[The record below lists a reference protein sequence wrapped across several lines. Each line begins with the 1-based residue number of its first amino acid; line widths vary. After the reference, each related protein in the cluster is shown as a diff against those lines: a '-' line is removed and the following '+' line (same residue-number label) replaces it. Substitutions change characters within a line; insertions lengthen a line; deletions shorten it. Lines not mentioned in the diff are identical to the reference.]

1 MDIASVDQ
9 IIQTIFG
16 GSISIQGVIN
26 LLMPIYVII
35 VSIVEWRSKVK
46 LIKADKQLT
55 SADKKLD
62 AQREELN
69 KVKDSIKYLG
79 DMICTA
85 YLANPNVDEDTK
97 KKIAV
102 AATNLEKAA
111 NIELSEMTAKLIDP
125 VVEYIPGTNIEEK
138 KEDIIADVK
147 ATEEILD
154 TASET
159 TNNIVDKLE
168 V

>member
-1 MDIASVDQ
+1 MDNVET

-16 GSISIQGVIN
+16 GQITVQGVMT
-26 LLMPIYVII
+26 LLVALYAI
-35 VSIVEWRSKVK
+35 VMSIVEWRAKVR

-55 SADKKLD
+55 SADQKLD
-62 AQREELN
+62 AQRQELDN
-69 KVKDSIKYLG
+69 LKQGMKYFG

-85 YLANPNVDEDTK
+85 YLANPNVDEETK

-102 AATNLEKAA
+102 AATNLEKVA
-111 NIELSEMTAKLIDP
+111 NIELSDMTGKLIDT
-125 VVEYIPGTNIEEK
+125 VTEYIPGTNLEEK
-138 KEDIIADVK
+138 KEDIVAEAK
-147 ATEEILD
+147 AAEEIID

-159 TNNIVDKLE
+159 ASDIVNKLE

>member
-1 MDIASVDQ
+1 MDIVSVDQ
-9 IIQTIFG
+9 VIQTIFG
-16 GSISIQGVIN
+16 GNISIQGIIS

-35 VSIVEWRSKVK
+35 VSIAEWRAKVK

-55 SADKKLD
+55 SADKKLN

-85 YLANPNVDEDTK
+85 YLANPNVDESTK

-102 AATNLEKAA
+102 AATNLEKAS
-111 NIELSEMTAKLIDP
+111 NIELSEMTTKLIDT
-125 VVEYIPGTNIEEK
+125 VIEYIPGTNIEAK
-138 KEDIIADVK
+138 KEDIISEVK

-159 TNNIVDKLE
+159 ANNIVDKLE

>member
-1 MDIASVDQ
+1 MDNVET

-16 GSISIQGVIN
+16 GQITVQGVMT
-26 LLMPIYVII
+26 LLVALYAVVM
-35 VSIVEWRSKVK
+35 SIVEWRAKVR

-55 SADKKLD
+55 SADQKLD
-62 AQREELN
+62 AQRQELDN
-69 KVKDSIKYLG
+69 LKQGMKYFG

-85 YLANPNVDEDTK
+85 YLANPNVDEETK

-102 AATNLEKAA
+102 AATNLEKVA
-111 NIELSEMTAKLIDP
+111 NIELSDMTGKLIDT
-125 VVEYIPGTNIEEK
+125 VTEYIPGTNLEEK
-138 KEDIIADVK
+138 KEDIVAEAK
-147 ATEEILD
+147 AAEEIID

-159 TNNIVDKLE
+159 ASDIVNKLE